1 MALSKE
7 VRLLATSWNSG
18 TKWPKRLESLKISGL
33 RGWTGQQI
41 NFAFP
46 IVALVGENGS
56 GKTTVLQAAASVYRN
71 EEKIYASNFF
81 PNTPFET
88 IDDVVIEYTYRQGT
102 SPAQTSSIRKPTER
116 WLGNPDRPERPVAY
130 IDLNRIQPVS
140 KRTGYTK
147 LLKNGVT
154 GSVDKHFSTEDVG
167 RLSYIIGK
175 TYASGNISRTNADN
189 KRKVPVLKQ
198 GTIEYS
204 GFHQGAGELAAAE
217 LLAQTFPKYG
227 LILIDEI
234 ETSLHPRAQRR
245 LLRDLAAIARDR
257 ELQIV
262 LTTHSPYI
270 LSELP
275 DAARLYIMQENGGKS
290 VVTGVSP
297 EFAMTKMDEERVP
310 ECDIYVEDKR
320 AASWVTQSIAI
331 ADRELAR
338 RTQLIPFGGS
348 QVGVSLGTMK
358 HQNRFPRRAL
368 VFLDGNELPSQGTLV
383 LPGGDA
389 PERVVFDA
397 MRLKNWAGV
406 ASKVSRPPSET
417 IDALNNA
424 MLNPDEHRWPADA
437 ADRLDVGADQ
447 LWDALCMCWA
457 LDADNASEVA
467 AIVSPIREILD
478 LPFTPPTQ

>member
-1 MALSKE
+1 MAISQE
-7 VRLLATSWNSG
+7 VRLLTNSWNSG
-18 TKWPKRLESLKISGL
+18 TKWPKRLESLKIKGL
-33 RGWTGQQI
+33 RGWEGQQI

-56 GKTTVLQAAASVYRN
+56 GKSTVLQAAASVYRN
-71 EEKIYASNFF
+71 DEKIYASDFF

-88 IDDVVIEYTYRQGT
+88 IKDVVIEYTYKQGS
-102 SPAQTSSIRKPTER
+102 SPAQTASIRKPTDR
-116 WLGNPDRPERPVAY
+116 WLGNPNRPERPVAY

-140 KRTGYTK
+140 KRTGFTK
-147 LLKNGVT
+147 LLKSGVT
-154 GSVDKHFSTEDVG
+154 GSVDKQFSAADVN

-175 TYASGNISRTNADN
+175 TYEAGNISRTNADS

-198 GTIEYS
+198 GTVEYS

-245 LLRDLAAIARDR
+245 LLRDLAAIAREQ

-262 LTTHSPYI
+262 ITTHSPYI
-270 LSELP
+270 LAELP
-275 DAARLYIMQENGGKS
+275 DAARLYIMQGSTGKS

-320 AASWVTQSIAI
+320 AAAWVTQTVAI

-358 HQNRFPRRAL
+358 AQNRFPRRAL
-368 VFLDGNELPSQGTLV
+368 VFLDGNEVASQGTLL

-389 PERVVFDA
+389 PERVVFGA
-397 MRLKNWAGV
+397 LSTKNWPGV
-406 ASKVSRPPSET
+406 STRISRPPSET
-417 IDALNNA
+417 IDALNEA
-424 MLNPDEHRWPADA
+424 MLNPDEHRWPSDA
-437 ADRLDVGADQ
+437 ADRLDIGADQ
-447 LWDALCMCWA
+447 LWDTLCMCWA
-457 LDADNASEVA
+457 LDSDNHAEVE
-467 AIVSPIREILD
+467 AIAGPIRNILE
-478 LPFTPPTQ
+478 LPFTPPR